1 LLNHYVTDGL
11 LDARGRVCSPGLRKP
26 NNPQAD
32 VAMTPASAA
41 RELLIESRVAEPPVP
56 VEKVA
61 QDAGALISYQ
71 PFEAQDISGLLYR
84 AAGAAPVIGV
94 NSNNPKVRQHFT
106 IAHELGHLT
115 LHQGHDLILE
125 RLIRLNFRDAT
136 SSTASHEEEIEAN
149 RFAAELLNAARLP
162 RARPRHAATGRP
174 LSDLELVRRL
184 ARRFEVSQS
193 AMEYRLT
200 GLGMLTPA

>member
-1 LLNHYVTDGL
+1 
-11 LDARGRVCSPGLRKP
+11 
-26 NNPQAD
+26 
-32 VAMTPASAA
+32 MTPAGAA
-41 RELLIESRVAEPPVP
+41 LELIAKSRITEPPVP
-56 VEKVA
+56 VEQIARDV
-61 QDAGALISYQ
+61 GAVISYQ
-71 PFEAQDISGLLYR
+71 PFEAEEISGLLYR
-84 AAGAAPVIGV
+84 ASGTAPVIGV
-94 NSNNPKVRQHFT
+94 NSNNPKVRQRFT

-136 SSTASHEEEIEAN
+136 SSTASDEEEIEAN
-149 RFAAELLNAARLP
+149 HFAAELLMPRDFLQHGLSILLQGRQLP
-162 RARPRHAATGRP
+162 
-174 LSDLELVRRL
+174 DLEVVRRL

>member
-1 LLNHYVTDGL
+1 
-11 LDARGRVCSPGLRKP
+11 
-26 NNPQAD
+26 
-32 VAMTPASAA
+32 MTPASAA
-41 RELLIESRVAEPPVP
+41 RELVIKARIAEPPVP
-56 VEKVA
+56 VERLA
-61 QDAGALISYQ
+61 QNAGALISYQ

-84 AAGAAPVIGV
+84 VADTAPVIGI
-94 NSNNPKVRQHFT
+94 NSNNPKVRQRFT

-115 LHQGHDLILE
+115 LHEGHDLILE
-125 RLIRLNFRDAT
+125 RLVRLNFRDAT
-136 SSTASHEEEIEAN
+136 SSTASDEEEIEAN
-149 RFAAELLNAARLP
+149 HFAAELLMPHDFLQ
-162 RARPRHAATGRP
+162 HGLSMLLQGRP

>member
-1 LLNHYVTDGL
+1 MGGAGHRRYTGRLGTGCASPASPPAAVAMIPARAARGL
-11 LDARGRVCSPGLRKP
+11 LIKGR
-26 NNPQAD
+26 
-32 VAMTPASAA
+32 
-41 RELLIESRVAEPPVP
+41 IAEPPVP
-56 VEKVA
+56 VEKLA

-84 AAGAAPVIGV
+84 AAGSAAVIGV
-94 NSNNPKVRQHFT
+94 NSNNPKVRQRFT
-106 IAHELGHLT
+106 IAHELGHLI

-149 RFAAELLNAARLP
+149 RFAAELLMPQDFLE
-162 RARPRHAATGRP
+162 HVLATLLQGRP

>member
-1 LLNHYVTDGL
+1 
-11 LDARGRVCSPGLRKP
+11 
-26 NNPQAD
+26 
-32 VAMTPASAA
+32 MTPANAA
-41 RELLIESRVAEPPVP
+41 RGLLIKARIAEPPVP
-56 VEKVA
+56 VERLA
-61 QDAGALISYQ
+61 EEAGALISYQ

-94 NSNNPKVRQHFT
+94 NSNNPKVRQRFT

-136 SSTASHEEEIEAN
+136 NSTASDEEEIEAN
-149 RFAAELLNAARLP
+149 RFAAELLMPQDFLE
-162 RARPRHAATGRP
+162 HALTTLLQGRP

>member
-1 LLNHYVTDGL
+1 
-11 LDARGRVCSPGLRKP
+11 
-26 NNPQAD
+26 
-32 VAMTPASAA
+32 MTPARAA
-41 RELLIESRVAEPPVP
+41 RGLLIEARIAEPPVP
-56 VEKVA
+56 VERLA
-61 QDAGALISYQ
+61 QHAGALISYQ

-84 AAGAAPVIGV
+84 AASAAPVIGV
-94 NSNNPKVRQHFT
+94 NSNNPKVRQRFT

-136 SSTASHEEEIEAN
+136 SSTASDKEEVEAN
-149 RFAAELLNAARLP
+149 RFAAELLMPQDFLEHTLTALLR
-162 RARPRHAATGRP
+162 GRP

>member
-1 LLNHYVTDGL
+1 MTKAETEALQLLKNAKITE
-11 LDARGRVCSPGLRKP
+11 AP
-26 NNPQAD
+26 
-32 VAMTPASAA
+32 
-41 RELLIESRVAEPPVP
+41 IP
-56 VEKVA
+56 VEQIA
-61 QDAGALISYQ
+61 QNAGALVSYQ

-84 AAGAAPVIGV
+84 KTGTAPVIGV
-94 NSNNPKVRQHFT
+94 NSNNPKVRQRFT

-115 LHQGHDLILE
+115 LHEGHDLILE
-125 RLIRLNFRDAT
+125 RLVRLNFRDAT
-136 SSTASHEEEIEAN
+136 SSTASDEEEIEAN
-149 RFAAELLNAARLP
+149 RFAAELLMP
-162 RARPRHAATGRP
+162 REPLQRTFNLLLQGRQ